1 MQTVDCRQTYGH
13 PRINQDFSQV
23 LQSLHF
29 GNMSCVFW
37 FRHWYAARLCFG
49 SASGLLRLEEL
60 VRRFLISRETLSIR
74 MLDDNLDPT
83 PLLKEIR
90 DDKVATIIIDANASV
105 SYLILK
111 KVSSQTSIHSSEAP
125 THVRCKV
132 TLVHSTHSTL
142 GFALFSLM
150 HPAHLGNSGCSH
162 EGHAELTIGK
172 IIKRLP
178 QWPTSCTFVVVTELT
193 IFTFSALESCIGNN
207 IYSCLPATI
216 TYIL

>member
-37 FRHWYAARLCFG
+37 YRHWYAARLCFG

-111 KVSSQTSIHSSEAP
+111 KVSSQTSIHSSEVP

-150 HPAHLGNSGCSH
+150 HPF
-162 EGHAELTIGK
+162 GK
-172 IIKRLP
+172 LRS
-178 QWPTSCTFVVVTELT
+178 WRACR
-193 IFTFSALESCIGNN
+193 A
-207 IYSCLPATI
+207 YHR
-216 TYIL
+216 